1 MNRRLANILLIFAV
15 FGILLYL
22 LKSVLLPF
30 VAGILVA
37 YFLDPLADRLE
48 RAGCSRTLATTII
61 TAGFFLAVGLGIV
74 IIFPLLQDQIV
85 GLAHRMPAVIDAV
98 RERAQPLI
106 ERLHTQLT
114 DEQVAKLKDA
124 AGGYAG
130 EAVKW
135 VTQFVKG
142 LLSGGVAVF
151 QLISLLIIT
160 PLVSFYLL
168 RNWDRIVERFDT
180 LLPRDMA
187 PTIREQMAAI
197 DATVAGWVRGQATVC
212 LILGIGYGLGLTAVG
227 LEFGLVVGFL
237 TGLISFIPYFGCG
250 IGLVVALG
258 IALAQFGIGAKIVM
272 VVGVF
277 VVGQIV
283 EGYILTPRL
292 VGEKVGLHPVWVIFA
307 LFAGGALFG
316 FTGVLLAVP
325 VAAVIGV
332 LIRFAISRYKES
344 ELYRGDLGGGGAG

>member
-74 IIFPLLQDQIV
+74 VIFPLLQDQIV

-168 RNWDRIVERFDT
+168 RDWDRIVERFDT

-197 DATVAGWVRGQATVC
+197 DTTVAGWVRGQATVC
-212 LILGIGYGLGLTAVG
+212 LILGIWYGLGLTAVG

-250 IGLVVALG
+250 IGLVIALG

-283 EGYILTPRL
+283 EGYFLTPRL

>member
-1 MNRRLANILLIFAV
+1 MI
-15 FGILLYL
+15 
-22 LKSVLLPF
+22 
-30 VAGILVA
+30 
-37 YFLDPLADRLE
+37 E
-48 RAGCSRTLATTII
+48 
-61 TAGFFLAVGLGIV
+61 
-74 IIFPLLQDQIV
+74 
-85 GLAHRMPAVIDAV
+85 AV
-98 RERAQPLI
+98 RDRAQPLI

-142 LLSGGVAVF
+142 LLSGGVAFF

-168 RNWDRIVERFDT
+168 RDWDRIVERFDA

-187 PTIREQMAAI
+187 PTIRAQMAAI

-212 LILGIGYGLGLTAVG
+212 LILGIWYGLGLTAVR
-227 LEFGLVVGFL
+227 LEFGLVVGFI
-237 TGLISFIPYFGCG
+237 TGLVSFIPYFGCG

-258 IALAQFGIGAKIVM
+258 IAFAQFGIGAKMAM
-272 VVGVF
+272 VVAVF
-277 VVGQIV
+277 VIGQIV
-283 EGYILTPRL
+283 EGYVLTPRL

-344 ELYRGDLGGGGAG
+344 SLYRGGDTGSGAG

>member
-61 TAGFFLAVGLGIV
+61 TAGFFLAVGLGV
-74 IIFPLLQDQIV
+74 VVIFPLLQDQIV

-168 RNWDRIVERFDT
+168 RDWDRIVERFDT

-212 LILGIGYGLGLTAVG
+212 LILGVWYGLGLTVVG

-258 IALAQFGIGAKIVM
+258 IALAQFGVGAKIVM

-277 VVGQIV
+277 AIGQIV

-344 ELYRGDLGGGGAG
+344 ELYRGDAGGGGAG

>member
-61 TAGFFLAVGLGIV
+61 TAGFFLAVGLGV
-74 IIFPLLQDQIV
+74 VVIFPLLQDQIV

-168 RNWDRIVERFDT
+168 RDWDRIVERFDT

-197 DATVAGWVRGQATVC
+197 DTTVAGWVRGQATVC
-212 LILGIGYGLGLTAVG
+212 LILGIWYGLGLTAVG

-250 IGLVVALG
+250 IGLVIALG

-283 EGYILTPRL
+283 EGYFLTPRL

>member
-1 MNRRLANILLIFAV
+1 MNRRLANILLIFVV

-74 IIFPLLQDQIV
+74 VVFPLLQDQIV

-168 RNWDRIVERFDT
+168 RDWDRIVERFDT

-212 LILGIGYGLGLTAVG
+212 LILGIWYGLGLTAVG

-277 VVGQIV
+277 AVGQIV

-344 ELYRGDLGGGGAG
+344 ELYRGDVGGGGAG

>member
-1 MNRRLANILLIFAV
+1 MNRRLANILLILAV
-15 FGILLYL
+15 VGVLLYL

-48 RAGCSRTLATTII
+48 RTGCSRTLATAII

-74 IIFPLLQDQIV
+74 VVFPLLQDQIV
-85 GLAHRMPAVIDAV
+85 GLVHRAPAVIEAV
-98 RERAQPLI
+98 RDRAQPLI

-142 LLSGGVAVF
+142 LLSGGVAFF

-168 RNWDRIVERFDT
+168 RDWDRIVERFDA

-187 PTIREQMAAI
+187 PTIRAQMAAI

-212 LILGIGYGLGLTAVG
+212 LILGIWYGLGLTAVR
-227 LEFGLVVGFL
+227 LEFGLVVGFI
-237 TGLISFIPYFGCG
+237 TGLVSFIPYFGCG

-258 IALAQFGIGAKIVM
+258 IAFAQFGIGAKMAM
-272 VVGVF
+272 VVAVF
-277 VVGQIV
+277 VIGQIV
-283 EGYILTPRL
+283 EGYVLTPRL
-292 VGEKVGLHPVWVIFA
+292 VVEKVGLHPVWVIFA

-344 ELYRGDLGGGGAG
+344 SLYRGDDTGSGAG

>member
-61 TAGFFLAVGLGIV
+61 TAGFFLAVGLGV
-74 IIFPLLQDQIV
+74 VVIFPLLQDQIV

-168 RNWDRIVERFDT
+168 RDWDRIVERFDT

-197 DATVAGWVRGQATVC
+197 DTTVAGWVRGQATVC
-212 LILGIGYGLGLTAVG
+212 LILGIWYGLGLTAVG

-250 IGLVVALG
+250 IGLVIALG

-283 EGYILTPRL
+283 EGYFLTPRL

-344 ELYRGDLGGGGAG
+344 ELYRGDDIGGGAG

>member
-37 YFLDPLADRLE
+37 YCLDPLADWLE
-48 RAGCSRTLATTII
+48 RAGCSRTLATAII
-61 TAGFFLAVGLGIV
+61 TAGFFLAVGLGV
-74 IIFPLLQDQIV
+74 VVIFPLLQDQIV
-85 GLAHRMPAVIDAV
+85 GLAHRMPAAVEAV
-98 RERAQPLI
+98 RERALPLI

-130 EAVKW
+130 DAVKW
-135 VTQFVKG
+135 VTQFVKD

-168 RNWDRIVERFDT
+168 RDWDRIVERFNT

-197 DATVAGWVRGQATVC
+197 DATIDGWMRGQAMVC
-212 LILGIGYGLGLTAVG
+212 LILGIWYGLGLTVVG

-237 TGLISFIPYFGCG
+237 TGLVSFIPYFGCG
-250 IGLVVALG
+250 IGLIVALG

-277 VVGQIV
+277 AIGQIV
-283 EGYILTPRL
+283 EGYVLTPRL

-325 VAAVIGV
+325 AAAVIGV

-344 ELYRGDLGGGGAG
+344 ELYRGDVGGGGAG

>member
-1 MNRRLANILLIFAV
+1 MNRRLANILLILAV

-48 RAGCSRTLATTII
+48 RAGCSRTLATAII

-74 IIFPLLQDQIV
+74 VIFPLLQDQIV

-168 RNWDRIVERFDT
+168 RDWDRIVERFDT

-212 LILGIGYGLGLTAVG
+212 LILGIWYGLGLTVVG

-277 VVGQIV
+277 AIGQIV

-344 ELYRGDLGGGGAG
+344 ELYRGDDIGGGAG